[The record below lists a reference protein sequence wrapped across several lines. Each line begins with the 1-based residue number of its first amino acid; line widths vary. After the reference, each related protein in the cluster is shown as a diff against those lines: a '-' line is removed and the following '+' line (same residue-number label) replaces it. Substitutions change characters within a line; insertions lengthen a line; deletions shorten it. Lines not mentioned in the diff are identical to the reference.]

1 MHSSRGLARAA
12 ATPASPCRPISVSC
26 ANVKNASP
34 EASLSL
40 SIYHALT
47 WYCAV
52 MRSHGIAGLRNW
64 RQRASLPA
72 ASQRAGFDD
81 LTRYLL
87 PSTPGSNPDTFRRVT
102 LRCCSSSPAPRLAA
116 PPLHSTASRSD
127 VVEADTQ
134 SDVLHFPRHTLYTQ
148 PDAADG
154 AGFCCVLGHQGG

>member
-1 MHSSRGLARAA
+1 MPWCVWPWGRMHSSRGLARAA
-12 ATPASPCRPISVSC
+12 ATLASPCSTISVC
-26 ANVKNASP
+26 VVCKC
-34 EASLSL
+34 EKCLRRRLSLSL
-40 SIYHALT
+40 SLSCAHVVLRCDALT
-47 WYCAV
+47 RYCGAT
-52 MRSHGIAGLRNW
+52 NW

-134 SDVLHFPRHTLYTQ
+134 SDVLHLH
-148 PDAADG
+148 AA
-154 AGFCCVLGHQGG
+154 